1 MMKKMLAMLL
11 ALVMLL
17 SMAACAQDSKPAE
30 EKPNAPKQDVSAA
43 PQENSQD
50 AQQPET
56 EQGKDFGGAELV
68 VATWGWAEAGLKKL
82 ETQEQN

>member
-30 EKPNAPKQDVSAA
+30 E
-43 PQENSQD
+43 
-50 AQQPET
+50 
-56 EQGKDFGGAELV
+56 
-68 VATWGWAEAGLKKL
+68 
-82 ETQEQN
+82 